1 MTLKDLN
8 ELIEQLKKDG
18 FDVEKITVLK
28 FTQGILFE

>member
-18 FDVEKITVLK
+18 FDIKNLK
-28 FTQGILFE
+28 FTQVFRG